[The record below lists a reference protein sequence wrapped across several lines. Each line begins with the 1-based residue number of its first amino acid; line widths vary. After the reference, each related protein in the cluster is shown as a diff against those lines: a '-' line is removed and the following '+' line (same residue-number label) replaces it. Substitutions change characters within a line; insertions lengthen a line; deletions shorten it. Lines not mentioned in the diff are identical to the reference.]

1 MDANK
6 NNGLNRRDVLAGASA
21 AAGILA
27 VAGTSGRAL
36 AGGASAGKDGLP
48 KSVVEAGKLFRS
60 GSLTSKQLT
69 EAYLSGIEK
78 LEPQLN
84 AFISVL
90 NEEALRTAAERDE
103 ELKNGKDRG
112 PLHGIP
118 IVIKDLMDV
127 EGTKTT
133 VGSEAFKDRQST
145 SDATVVRKLKEA
157 GCILLGKTNMNAF
170 AAGVSGTNSTFGD
183 THNPWDLDR
192 SPGGSSSGT
201 GAAIA
206 ANLCLGGPG
215 TDTGGSIRVPASWL
229 GIAGIRPTF
238 GLVSLKGLYPRSL
251 SLDTTGPLAHN
262 VRDLAI
268 FLDAMAGFDP
278 EDKNSALAQPR
289 VSYTAALKDGVKGLR
304 IGIVDNY
311 TYANVDEPVAAAVKE
326 AAKTFKDLGAEIV
339 PIKVKPLEGQLDYAK
354 LFSEILLYEFNQIL
368 GDQFRSTPDAER
380 LFGPIVTD
388 NIAKGSKV
396 TTEQYESRIRERPFV
411 IAEVKEAF
419 RSVDALLT
427 PSLPTTAPLLKAA
440 AKDFGRGRQFTIPFS
455 YTALP
460 SVAIPCG
467 FSPEGLPIGMQLV
480 GNHFQ
485 EALLLRMA
493 AAFEDATEFHKRRPP
508 IFFEA

>member
-1 MDANK
+1 MDDIK
-6 NNGLNRRDVLAGASA
+6 NSTINRRDLLAGAGA
-21 AAGILA
+21 AAGIISVLNPSA
-27 VAGTSGRAL
+27 SAL
-36 AGGASAGKDGLP
+36 AGSPTLTLP
-48 KSVVEAGKLFRS
+48 NSVDEAAKQFRS

-69 EAYLSGIEK
+69 EAYLRGIEK

-84 AFISVL
+84 AFISVMK
-90 NEEALRTAAERDE
+90 EEALRTADERDV
-103 ELKNGKDRG
+103 ELKSGKDRG

-127 EGTKTT
+127 AGTNTT
-133 VGSEAFKDRQST
+133 VGSEAFKDRKTQ
-145 SDATVVRKLKEA
+145 SDATIVRKLKEA
-157 GCILLGKTNMNAF
+157 GCVILGKTNMNAF

-183 THNPWDLDR
+183 THNPWALDR

-238 GLVSLKGLYPRSL
+238 GLVSLKGVYPRSL
-251 SLDTTGPLAHN
+251 SLDTAGPLARN

-268 FLDAMAGFDP
+268 FLDAMVGFDP
-278 EDKNSALAQPR
+278 EDKNSSLAQPR
-289 VSYTAALKDGVKGLR
+289 NSYVAGLKGDIKGLR
-304 IGIVDNY
+304 IGIVENY
-311 TYANVDEPVAAAVKE
+311 TYANVDEPVAAAVRAAE
-326 AAKTFKDLGAEIV
+326 ATFKDLGAEIV
-339 PIKVKPLEGQLDYAK
+339 PIKIKPLEGDLDYAK

-368 GDQFRSTPDAER
+368 GEKFRSTPDAER

-396 TTEQYESRIRERPFV
+396 TTEQYEARVRERPHV
-411 IAEVKEAF
+411 VAEVKRAF
-419 RSVDALLT
+419 QSVDALLT
-427 PSLPTTAPLLKAA
+427 PSLPTTAPLLMAA
-440 AKDFGRGRQFTIPFS
+440 SKDFGRGRQFTIPFS
-455 YTALP
+455 FTALP

-480 GNHFQ
+480 GDHFQ
-485 EALLLRMA
+485 EALLLKMA
-493 AAFEDATEFHKRRPP
+493 AAFEAATEFHKRRPP
-508 IFFEA
+508 VFFMG